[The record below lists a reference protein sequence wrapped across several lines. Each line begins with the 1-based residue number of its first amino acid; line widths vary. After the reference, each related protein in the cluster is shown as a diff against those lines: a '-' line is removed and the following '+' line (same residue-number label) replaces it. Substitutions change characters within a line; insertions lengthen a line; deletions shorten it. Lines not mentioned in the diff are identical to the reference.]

1 MKANLIVG
9 TLLLAVAACSGEPP
23 PAKVAAVRVDGD
35 YAMLAEPDKAGFL
48 KVAPAERDQGLA
60 LRLPGRLVW
69 NEELTARIHPQ
80 AAGRVQRIA
89 VDLGEAV
96 KSGETLATLSSP
108 DYGQARA
115 DAHRAQTDL
124 RLARQALERSRQLRE
139 AGVIAEKDWQLAEA
153 EAARAVE
160 EADRAGRRLAGLG
173 GDGDGTYVLKSPLA
187 GIVVERNLSPGM
199 EFRPDQGGP
208 PLFVVTDPTRL
219 WLQIDAAEADAI
231 HLAPGEPLAVEVKQ
245 FPGQRFQGVVRRV
258 AEFVDP
264 TTRTVKVRAE
274 VPNPE
279 RKLKGEM
286 FVNALVE
293 LPPTN
298 ELHVPA
304 AAVFLVGDRHYVFVE
319 ETPGTYRRQAVG
331 AGNAHD
337 GWVNIRAGLSE
348 GDKVVVEGNLHLLKF
363 FKPGSEKPKAQ

>member
-1 MKANLIVG
+1 MKANVFVG
-9 TLLLAVAACSGEPP
+9 ALLLALAACSGDPP

-35 YAMLAEPDKAGFL
+35 YAILTEPDKAEFL
-48 KVAPAERDQGLA
+48 KVATAERDQGVA

-96 KSGETLATLSSP
+96 KSGEALATLSSP

-139 AGVIAEKDWQLAEA
+139 AGVIAERDWQQAEA

-173 GDGDGTYVLKSPLA
+173 GDGDGTYVLKSPLP

-199 EFRPDQGGP
+199 EFRPDQGSP

-245 FPGQRFQGVVRRV
+245 FPGQRFQGVVRHV
-258 AEFVDP
+258 ADFVDP
-264 TTRTVKVRAE
+264 NSRTVKVRAE

-286 FVNALVE
+286 FVNAMIE

-304 AAVFLVGDRHYVFVE
+304 AAVLLVGDRHYVFVE

-363 FKPGSEKPKAQ
+363 FRPGSDKPKAQ